1 MTRTKMNIKN
11 HTGHVFNTGNSLQC
25 KKKIE
30 KYYLSSNYNNPVLK
44 LYIISLDIINRY
56 ENTGPNIGE

>member
-1 MTRTKMNIKN
+1 MYSTLEIHYNAN
-11 HTGHVFNTGNSLQC
+11 
-25 KKKIE
+25 KKIK

-44 LYIISLDIINRY
+44 PCIISLDIINCY

>member
-1 MTRTKMNIKN
+1 MYSTLET
-11 HTGHVFNTGNSLQC
+11 HYNTN
-25 KKKIE
+25 KKIF

-44 LYIISLDIINRY
+44 LCIISLDIINHY

>member
-1 MTRTKMNIKN
+1 MDKNEYKKSYRPCMQHWKFITMQTKKL
-11 HTGHVFNTGNSLQC
+11 T
-25 KKKIE
+25 

-44 LYIISLDIINRY
+44 LCIISLDIINHY